1 MVMKVAFLFDVLSP
15 YSYLAFKQLH
25 RLPPDTTVEYVP
37 VLFAA
42 LLNHHGQIG
51 NAEIESKR
59 RFTYRFCLWRA
70 GRLGIPMRLP
80 PAHPFN
86 PLMAQRLIIVA
97 GSRHQAVESVFDAV
111 FMEGKDVSQSEVIDE
126 LAASLGI
133 AEPQQRLADPA
144 VKEELRKNTDRAIAL
159 GAFGVPTLVVNNEL
173 FWGLDAL
180 EMAADFIRDAG
191 LFNTP
196 QMRQIDTLP
205 VGITRRTPDSHD
217 SMQRS

>member
-1 MVMKVAFLFDVLSP
+1 MKIALLFDVISP
-15 YSYLAFKQLH
+15 YSYLALKQLH
-25 RLPPDTTVEYVP
+25 RLPPDIAIEYVP
-37 VLFAA
+37 ILFAA

-59 RFTYRFCLWRA
+59 RFTYRFCLWKA
-70 GRLGIPMRLP
+70 GRLGIPMRMP

-97 GSRHQAVESVFDAV
+97 GSRRQAVETVFDAV
-111 FMEGKDVSQSEVIDE
+111 FMHGKDVSQPEVIDE
-126 LAASLGI
+126 LAGKLGI
-133 AEPQQRLADPA
+133 AQPQQKLADPA

-159 GAFGVPTLVVNNEL
+159 GAFGVPTLAVNDEI

-180 EMAADFIRDAG
+180 EMAADFIRDPG

-205 VGITRRTPDSHD
+205 VGITRRNPNPHSITGV
-217 SMQRS
+217 